1 LKEGV
6 GCGVWGVG
14 RINKN
19 NLLPTA
25 ENGQLYLAVQK
36 NYYFSTKSHNLSLF
50 LTIILSKARNFL
62 ATAVNRPLFK
72 LFKGKLE
79 LISIK
84 FAVNRL

>member
-1 LKEGV
+1 V
-6 GCGVWGVG
+6 GSGEWGVG

-25 ENGQLYLAVQK
+25 GNGQFYLATQK

-50 LTIILSKARNFL
+50 LTIILSNPRNFL

-72 LFKGKLE
+72 LFKEKSE

>member
-1 LKEGV
+1 MV
-6 GCGVWGVG
+6 NF
-14 RINKN
+14 I
-19 NLLPTA
+19 
-25 ENGQLYLAVQK
+25 GQSRK

-72 LFKGKLE
+72 LFKQKLE

-84 FAVNRL
+84 LAVNRL